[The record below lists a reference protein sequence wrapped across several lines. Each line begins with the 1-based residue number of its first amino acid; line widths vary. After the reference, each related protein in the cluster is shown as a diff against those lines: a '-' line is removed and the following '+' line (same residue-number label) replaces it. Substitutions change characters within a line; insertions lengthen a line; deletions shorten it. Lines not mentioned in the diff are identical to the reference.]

1 MKIESNIVS
10 YGKDERVG
18 WGRGGRGK
26 KKAERIDDLNV
37 KNDDI

>member
-1 MKIESNIVS
+1 
-10 YGKDERVG
+10 VG